1 MPYTNDR
8 SHAGYATSE
17 HSAFLKR
24 YGYGGGLYPFAW
36 RMWSLSILGR
46 ADQAVAAGKELEILA
61 EQAGNPYGAAIA
73 GGYAINLAR
82 DRREPEETLRLAERQ
97 IAYAQRQILPFWEGP
112 AHCSRGWARV
122 RLGNVADGIAE
133 IMLGLHYL
141 DAVGLRATYGYQ
153 LGGLAEALLIA
164 GDLTGALNAAE
175 RGLAMCET
183 TLDRFY
189 EAELLRLQAE
199 ARRRLGDLVA
209 AESGFT
215 RSLDLAR
222 RQSATLFVVRA
233 AESLARL
240 LMEQE
245 ENDRARQELEEVL
258 GGVSEGLN
266 LTEVASARRLLDEI
280 A

>member
-1 MPYTNDR
+1 
-8 SHAGYATSE
+8 
-17 HSAFLKR
+17 
-24 YGYGGGLYPFAW
+24 
-36 RMWSLSILGR
+36 MWSLSILGR

-61 EQAGNPYGAAIA
+61 DQAGNPYGAAIA

-122 RLGNVADGIAE
+122 RLGNVPDGIAE

-199 ARRRLGDLVA
+199 ARRRLGDFVA

-222 RQSATLFVVRA
+222 RQSATLFAVRA

-245 ENDRARQELEEVL
+245 QKDRARQELEGVL
-258 GGVSEGLN
+258 CGVSEGMN